1 MTPTPHHFTR
11 ADGSVAW
18 RVRFRIGGQQ
28 ASETFESAREAA
40 EFADLVARMGGGL
53 ARQARDAQ
61 SSVQHALTVHEA
73 LEHYLTAVSAHATPG
88 TVAEYRRMAARTWL
102 PMLGGLP
109 VSAVSREMVAVWVT
123 AARTTETASSRR
135 AGGTPVFLSPK
146 SIRNAHA
153 LLSSVLQLQVEDGN
167 LPTNPARGVKMP
179 SDQQRTREPVFL
191 TRSEV
196 ARLVA
201 AVRVEQQ
208 AFVSFLFGT
217 GLRWGE
223 ATALTVGDVDLD
235 APIPSVRVTK
245 AWKRGERGYYLG
257 SPKSRAGR
265 RTVSLPPSLVAE
277 LRPLVDRP
285 RDALLFPGR
294 GGAPM
299 SSRWFHVSVWQ
310 PAIREAGLGSR
321 PRVHDARH
329 THASMLMSEG
339 VPPIMVQ
346 RRLGH
351 ESITTTVGTYGH
363 VAPDAAAVVA
373 DAIERAMVQALPQ
386 IES

>member
-1 MTPTPHHFTR
+1 MTPIPHHFTR

-40 EFADLVARMGGGL
+40 EFADLVGQVGGGL
-53 ARQARDAQ
+53 ARDARDAQ
-61 SSVQHALTVHEA
+61 SLGHHAITVREA
-73 LEHYLTAVSAHATPG
+73 LDAYLSRVSSHATPG

-102 PMLGGLP
+102 PRLGPLP
-109 VSAVSREMVAVWVT
+109 VVAITRDAVVDTVA
-123 AARTTETASSRR
+123 ALRTTETAASRR
-135 AGGTPVFLSPK
+135 SGEPAHLSPK

-153 LLSSVLQLQVEDGN
+153 LLSSVLQLQVQEGVI
-167 LPTNPARGVKMP
+167 PWNPAKGVRMP

-196 ARLVA
+196 ARLIA
-201 AVRVEQQ
+201 AVRPEQQ
-208 AFVSFLFGT
+208 TFVSFLVGT

-235 APIPSVRVTK
+235 APIPAVRVTK
-245 AWKRGERGYYLG
+245 AWKRGERGFYLG
-257 SPKSRAGR
+257 SPKSKAGR
-265 RTVSLPPSLVAE
+265 RTVSLGRSLVEE
-277 LRPLVDRP
+277 LRPLLDRP

-299 SSRWFHVSVWQ
+299 SSRWFHVSVWR
-310 PAIREAGLGSR
+310 PAIEVAGLGSR
-321 PRVHDARH
+321 PRIHDLRH

-346 RRLGH
+346 RRMGH
-351 ESITTTVGTYGH
+351 ESITTTVNTYGH
-363 VAPDAAAVVA
+363 VAPDAAMVVA
-373 DAIERAMVQALPQ
+373 DAIERAMAQAIPQ
-386 IES
+386 IEQ